1 MAARVQGDE
10 TFDYIIIGAGSAG
23 CVLANRLTED
33 ADVSVALLEA
43 GGKDSNP
50 WIHVPAG
57 YYRTMLDPSVTWQYG
72 AGPEPHLDGR
82 VVPWPRGRVL
92 GGTSAINGLLYVRGQ
107 RQDYD
112 MWRQLG
118 NTGWSF
124 EDCLPYFKKSEGN
137 ERGEDELHG
146 GDGPLGVSDVRM
158 NNPLCEAYIA
168 ACVAAGIPATRD
180 FNGAS
185 QEGAGYYQLTTRNG
199 RRSSTGVGYLKPAM
213 TRRNLT
219 VVTNANVKKL
229 EISNRRVTGV
239 SFDHDGVTK
248 TINAG
253 REVLL
258 SAGAIGSPMILQVSG
273 VGPGEV
279 LKGAGVNV
287 VHEMKGVGENLQD
300 HFHARYV
307 YEVNLPAS
315 LNNVWHS
322 RVNQVKA
329 GLEYITQRRGI
340 LTIGAGVAGV
350 FMKSHPDLDAPD
362 LQIHFMPLSAVG
374 PGQGLHEFAGVTS
387 SIAQLRPES
396 RGHIRITSNDPTG
409 QPSILANY
417 LDSQTDR
424 DVLLRGMHKMR
435 EISAQPSWQ
444 KVMKREI
451 APGPEATSDE
461 DLMAF
466 AKKMGTTIFHPC
478 GTCKMGSDA
487 MAVVDERLR
496 VRGLEGLRVID
507 ASIMPTMT
515 SGNTNAPTIMIG
527 EKAADMIRA
536 DARAR
541 ATVAA

>member
-33 ADVSVALLEA
+33 AHVSVALLEA

-185 QEGAGYYQLTTRNG
+185 QEGAGYYQLTTKNG

-213 TRRNLT
+213 ARKNLT

-229 EISNRRVTGV
+229 EISNGRVTGV
-239 SFDHDGVTK
+239 TFENDGIRTTV
-248 TINAG
+248 NAG

-279 LKGAGVNV
+279 LKGAGVDV

-307 YEVNLPAS
+307 YEVDA
-315 LNNVWHS
+315 
-322 RVNQVKA
+322 
-329 GLEYITQRRGI
+329 
-340 LTIGAGVAGV
+340 AGVAQQR
-350 FMKSHPDLDAPD
+350 LA
-362 LQIHFMPLSAVG
+362 Q
-374 PGQGLHEFAGVTS
+374 PGQ
-387 SIAQLRPES
+387 
-396 RGHIRITSNDPTG
+396 
-409 QPSILANY
+409 
-417 LDSQTDR
+417 
-424 DVLLRGMHKMR
+424 
-435 EISAQPSWQ
+435 
-444 KVMKREI
+444 
-451 APGPEATSDE
+451 PG
-461 DLMAF
+461 
-466 AKKMGTTIFHPC
+466 
-478 GTCKMGSDA
+478 
-487 MAVVDERLR
+487 
-496 VRGLEGLRVID
+496 EGG
-507 ASIMPTMT
+507 A
-515 SGNTNAPTIMIG
+515 
-527 EKAADMIRA
+527 
-536 DARAR
+536 
-541 ATVAA
+541 